1 MKILRLIPVAAL
13 SAALS
18 VMAPTTAHAQ
28 AAVVP
33 VPGPVVRG
41 FDPPDQP
48 WGSGHRGVDLLSDPG
63 TIVVAAL
70 PGRISFAGQVAQR
83 PVVVVDHGATRTT
96 YEPVVTTRKVGEAVA
111 AGDPIGVLQPG
122 HTCPGGDCLHLGWLE
137 GDRYRDP
144 QDLFP
149 GSGLRLLPADAA
161 AAAAELAAQRDAGGS
176 GGSGGLGGLG
186 VLRQP
191 VPGRIGSRFGMRLH
205 PIFHTWR
212 MHSGVDIGAACG
224 TTITAAAAGTVV
236 ARSYDSAS
244 GNRLTIDHGMI
255 GGHHVMTHYLHA
267 SGYRVRVGATVQGGQ
282 AVGSV
287 GSTGWSTGC
296 HLHFSV
302 WVDGQLVD
310 PQRYL

>member
-1 MKILRLIPVAAL
+1 MKILRLIPLVVL
-13 SAALS
+13 SAVFS
-18 VMAPTTAHAQ
+18 VLVPTPAHAE
-28 AAVVP
+28 AGVAP

-48 WGSGHRGVDLLSDPG
+48 WGSGHRGVDLLTDPG
-63 TIVVAAL
+63 TVVVAAL
-70 PGRISFAGQVAQR
+70 PGRISFAGQVAGR

-96 YEPVVTTRKVGEAVA
+96 YEPVAATRTVGDPVA
-111 AGDPIGVLQPG
+111 AGDPIGVLQSG
-122 HTCPGGDCLHLGWLE
+122 HTCPGGDCLHLGWLA
-137 GDRYRDP
+137 GSSYRDP
-144 QDLFP
+144 HELLPDF
-149 GSGLRLLPADAA
+149 GLRLLPADAA
-161 AAAAELAAQRDAGGS
+161 AAAAELAAQRGGSNS
-176 GGSGGLGGLG
+176 GGSG

-224 TTITAAAAGTVV
+224 TGITAAAAGTVV

-244 GNRLTIDHGMI
+244 GNRLTIDHGTI
-255 GGHHVMTHYLHA
+255 GGHHLMTHYLHA
-267 SGYRVRVGATVQGGQ
+267 SGYRVSVGAKVRAGETVG
-282 AVGSV
+282 AV

-302 WVDGQLVD
+302 WVDGRLVD
-310 PQRYL
+310 PEDYL